1 MIRLARLAVAMPGK
15 SFELLAA
22 LKESAAIVKSVSGID
37 VTIFGSMGAQVGEYV
52 SVTNYSSLAD
62 FEEKAAKILGS
73 AQYQAVVKKFEGLV
87 VPGSTHDHF
96 LRQV

>member
-1 MIRLARLAVAMPGK
+1 MIRLARITVAMPGK

-22 LKESAAIVKSVSGID
+22 LKETAGAVKAAAGVD
-37 VTIFGSMGAQVGEYV
+37 VTVFGSMGAQVGEFV
-52 SVTNYSSLAD
+52 SVSNYASLAE
-62 FEEKAAKILGS
+62 FEEKAAKVLAS
-73 AQYQAVVKKFEGLV
+73 PLYQAAVKKYEGLI